1 MEERFKFR
9 HVNAITGTFVLV
21 IVVVLI
27 AAIVLTGRSQRWFR
41 DNVTLWIALPE
52 TGAAGIQQGSEVYF
66 LGTLVGTVSD
76 VIVDA
81 AGRMEARANI
91 RRDFF
96 RFVRADSSAVVKR
109 KLFVWGDAY
118 FEITRGQGQPL
129 PEKNASIICNE
140 HLPSAMEA
148 TLEEVRREAVPA
160 LKKLSAG
167 LDMWTKLGTELI
179 TTRERLDQLIG
190 RVDSMAADLQ
200 EGKGT
205 VGKLL
210 TDPEVADELKA
221 LLVKANRSVDELQVT
236 LNNLQKAGTNLQAI
250 SKALSEAKDLPG
262 LLLQTQQTLH
272 EIESLVQGM
281 QRHWLIRKTTTKS
294 AASTDV
300 LALDAKGRL
309 WVCACPA
316 CGRSVHGRR
325 SSSALLWASRLMPG
339 PQ

>member
-27 AAIVLTGRSQRWFR
+27 AAIVLAGRSQRWFR
-41 DNVTLWIALPE
+41 DNVTLRIVLPE

-148 TLEEVRREAVPA
+148 TLEEVRREAVPT

-167 LDMWTKLGTELI
+167 LDTWTKLGTDLI

-190 RVDSMAADLQ
+190 RVDNMAADLQ
-200 EGKGT
+200 ESKGT

-221 LLVKANRSVDELQVT
+221 LLVKANRSVEELQVT
-236 LNNLQKAGTNLQAI
+236 LNSLQKAGTNLPTI
-250 SKALSEAKDLPG
+250 SEALSGAKDLPG

-281 QRHWLIRKTTTKS
+281 QRHWLIRKYIEQ
-294 AASTDV
+294 
-300 LALDAKGRL
+300 
-309 WVCACPA
+309 
-316 CGRSVHGRR
+316 
-325 SSSALLWASRLMPG
+325 
-339 PQ
+339 PQPNPRIAPSEVAP

>member
-96 RFVRADSSAVVKR
+96 RFVRTDSSAVVKR

-148 TLEEVRREAVPA
+148 TLEEVRREAVPT

-167 LDMWTKLGTELI
+167 LDMWTKLGTDLI

-190 RVDSMAADLQ
+190 RVDNMAADLQ
-200 EGKGT
+200 ESKGT

-281 QRHWLIRKTTTKS
+281 QRHWLIRKYIEQ
-294 AASTDV
+294 
-300 LALDAKGRL
+300 
-309 WVCACPA
+309 
-316 CGRSVHGRR
+316 
-325 SSSALLWASRLMPG
+325 
-339 PQ
+339 PQLNPRIAPSEVAP

>member
-1 MEERFKFR
+1 
-9 HVNAITGTFVLV
+9 
-21 IVVVLI
+21 
-27 AAIVLTGRSQRWFR
+27 
-41 DNVTLWIALPE
+41 
-52 TGAAGIQQGSEVYF
+52 VYF

-81 AGRMEARANI
+81 AGRMEARTNI

-140 HLPSAMEA
+140 HLPSAMED
-148 TLEEVRREAVPA
+148 TLEEVRREAVPT

-167 LDMWTKLGTELI
+167 LDTWTKLGTDLI

-190 RVDSMAADLQ
+190 RVDNMAADLQ
-200 EGKGT
+200 ESKGT

-210 TDPEVADELKA
+210 TNPEVADELKA
-221 LLVKANRSVDELQVT
+221 LLVKANRAVDELQVT
-236 LNNLQKAGTNLQAI
+236 LKNLQKASTNLPTI
-250 SKALSEAKDLPG
+250 SDALSEAKDLPG

-281 QRHWLIRKTTTKS
+281 QRHWLIRKYIEQ
-294 AASTDV
+294 
-300 LALDAKGRL
+300 
-309 WVCACPA
+309 
-316 CGRSVHGRR
+316 
-325 SSSALLWASRLMPG
+325 
-339 PQ
+339 PQPNPRIAPSEVAP